1 MALNLNAPGQYT
13 VSVFME
19 QFKDINVVFV
29 DEKGPCPR
37 AAVDGFS
44 LVLITA

>member
-1 MALNLNAPGQYT
+1 MLLGSIP

-19 QFKDINVVFV
+19 QFKDIVCVFV
-29 DEKGPCPR
+29 DEEKGPCPR